1 MKEAKRMELPREVWM
16 GPDVLGKISDS
27 CRQLTLSG
35 KGHIVADETTY
46 EIAGKEI
53 RGNLLESGFQVD
65 HSIISNAYME
75 TVDRVHEK
83 TKDHDFILGVGGGT
97 CIDVAKFVSFRQEK
111 PFISIPTAASHDGI
125 SSSRAAIKGEDGS
138 ASVQAHAPVAVLA
151 DTPIIRDSPPRLMA
165 AGCGDMVS
173 NYTAVLDWELARE
186 ENDDYYS
193 EYAAALSHMSAKLVA
208 ENAEVIEERVEE
220 SARKIV
226 KALISSGVAMSI
238 AGSSRPASGS
248 EHLFSHALDQIAPE
262 PALHGE
268 QCAVGSLM
276 MMNLHGVEWKPV
288 REALEVVGCPTNAKE
303 LGIDSEYIIEALTKA
318 HEIRPERYTI
328 LRDGLDES
336 KAREIAEETEVI

>member
-16 GPDVLGKISDS
+16 GPNVLGEISDS
-27 CRQLTLSG
+27 CRRLTLRG
-35 KGHIVADETTY
+35 KGHIIADETTY

-53 RGNLLESGFQVD
+53 QENLSESGFQVD
-65 HSIISNAYME
+65 YSAISNADMV
-75 TVDRVHEK
+75 TVDRIHEK
-83 TKDHDFILGVGGGT
+83 TKGHDFLIGVGGGT
-97 CIDVAKFVSFRQEK
+97 CIDVAKFVSFKEEK
-111 PFISIPTAASHDGI
+111 PFISVPTAASHDGI
-125 SSSRAAIKGEDGS
+125 SSSRAAIKGEGRS

-151 DTPIIRDSPPRLMA
+151 DTLVIRDSPPRLMA

-173 NYTAVLDWELARE
+173 NYTAVLDWELARD
-186 ENDDYYS
+186 ENGDYYS
-193 EYAAALSHMSAKLVA
+193 EYAAALSKMSAKLVA
-208 ENAEVIEERVEE
+208 ENAEIIKKRIEE

-268 QCAVGSLM
+268 QCGVGSLM
-276 MMNLHGVEWKPV
+276 MMNLHGEDWKPV
-288 REALEVVGCPTNAKE
+288 REALEIVGCPTNAEE
-303 LGIDSEYIIEALTKA
+303 LGIDSKYIIEALTKA

-336 KAREIAEETEVI
+336 EAREVAEDTEVI